1 MPPMQVGL
9 QRRHTPMTTL
19 HTSTPRDHTRYETGY
34 RELGCFRDGN
44 DTWTILEYS
53 AGGGMGIKTGFAGKS
68 TPDPNPVE
76 NMRMEKDTALSRTL
90 PRGAW

>member
-1 MPPMQVGL
+1 M
-9 QRRHTPMTTL
+9 
-19 HTSTPRDHTRYETGY
+19 
-34 RELGCFRDGN
+34 LGCFRDGN

-53 AGGGMGIKTGFAGKS
+53 DGGGKGIKTGFAGKS
-68 TPDPNPVE
+68 TPEPNLVE

>member
-1 MPPMQVGL
+1 MPPIQVGL
-9 QRRHTPMTTL
+9 QRRHT
-19 HTSTPRDHTRYETGY
+19 HDHTRYERY
-34 RELGCFRDGN
+34 LN
-44 DTWTILEYS
+44 DTLRVGTLPRRERHMDYTRVQRW
-53 AGGGMGIKTGFAGKS
+53 GGMGIKTGFAGKS

>member
-34 RELGCFRDGN
+34 RELDASETGTTHGLHSS
-44 DTWTILEYS
+44 T
-53 AGGGMGIKTGFAGKS
+53 AMGGYGYQDRLRGEIHPWPES
-68 TPDPNPVE
+68 TVE